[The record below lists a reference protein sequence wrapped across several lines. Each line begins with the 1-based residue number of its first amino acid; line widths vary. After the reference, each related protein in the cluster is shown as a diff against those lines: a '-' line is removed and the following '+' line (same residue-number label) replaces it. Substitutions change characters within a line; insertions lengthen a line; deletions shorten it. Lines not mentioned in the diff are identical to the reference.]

1 LPISLQRKKE
11 KQLKFLKTSMKSTT
25 MHPNRFCVGN
35 KPYYKHPFCISS
47 REKQVQARFSYFGF
61 SLHNSRCYQNVL
73 LPTHRAFGYKGRRH
87 CRSKFDNCRKKIW
100 KTSLYNKGNVPFKSL
115 KGNPWFPLNPS
126 LRGTYCIIHFKGGI
140 KRERS
145 SLQGGIK
152 RERSSLQ
159 EGIKRERSSL
169 QGGIKR
175 EPWVP
180 FKIE

>member
-1 LPISLQRKKE
+1 MEDI
-11 KQLKFLKTSMKSTT
+11 
-25 MHPNRFCVGN
+25 
-35 KPYYKHPFCISS
+35 
-47 REKQVQARFSYFGF
+47 
-61 SLHNSRCYQNVL
+61 
-73 LPTHRAFGYKGRRH
+73 YKGNRR
-87 CRSKFDNCRKKIW
+87 
-100 KTSLYNKGNVPFKSL
+100 
-115 KGNPWFPLNPS
+115 FPLNPS

-175 EPWVP
+175 ERSSLQGGIKREPWVP